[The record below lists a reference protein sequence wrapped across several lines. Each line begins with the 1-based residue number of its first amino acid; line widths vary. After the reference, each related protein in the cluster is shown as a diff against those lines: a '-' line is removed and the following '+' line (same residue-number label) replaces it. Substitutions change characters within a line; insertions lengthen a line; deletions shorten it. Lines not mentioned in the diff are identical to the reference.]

1 MYLTFQEVS
10 EVLDKLVARVER
22 LERVEKLQD
31 DDIASV
37 RTELG
42 RVSGITDYHKLHP
55 GDLK

>member
-1 MYLTFQEVS
+1 MYLTFAEVS
-10 EVLDKLVARVER
+10 EAIDKLAARVER

-42 RVSGITDYHKLHP
+42 RVAGIADYLKR
-55 GDLK
+55 DLTKEK